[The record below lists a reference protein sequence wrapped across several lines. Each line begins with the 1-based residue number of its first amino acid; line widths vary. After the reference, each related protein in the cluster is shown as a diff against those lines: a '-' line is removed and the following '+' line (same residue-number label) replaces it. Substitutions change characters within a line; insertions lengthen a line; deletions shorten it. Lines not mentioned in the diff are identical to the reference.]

1 MHHTNRA
8 TAFVLALL
16 IIPFA
21 TAVAQDAA
29 AGLKAFPDF
38 MSVRSEFLSLA
49 ITADPTRA
57 LAFQTAYRESPSGR
71 VRVSVV
77 QDSAAFH
84 VQFQLQRDGDYPLAT
99 RGNIIVDR
107 QYKTGYITRIAWCL
121 NDDGQSWILLTPNNE
136 RTIVDYIIAGTV
148 VRGNYRVSSLIYV
161 FLTNPFTYLY
171 DATRAGI
178 DWSPVIGGSGTSGSP
193 AVSASLSADMAGHL
207 LAGRLDAAA
216 LALLHGAVDFSRIGE
231 YLGIIGADASVQPV
245 EEVAPK
251 GTQMLSLEGGM
262 PAKLVPAR
270 TYRPDRGLPVE
281 SVAAVL
287 AGGAA
292 TGSVY
297 IGILEGV
304 AGSLPQKLVFV
315 PYFDASGGYRIA
327 VVDATTR
334 QSVELTATLAQRAG
348 GYMRL
353 FRLPAPFAR
362 Q

>member
-1 MHHTNRA
+1 MYHTNRA
-8 TAFVLALL
+8 TPLVLALL
-16 IIPFA
+16 TIPFA
-21 TAVAQDAA
+21 AAVAQDAA
-29 AGLKAFPDF
+29 VGLKAFPDF
-38 MSVRSEFLSLA
+38 MSVRSEFLSSVV
-49 ITADPTRA
+49 TADPSRA
-57 LAFQTAYRESPSGR
+57 LAFQPAYRESPYGR

-99 RGNIIVDR
+99 RGNIIIDR

-121 NDDGQSWILLTPNNE
+121 NDDGQSWILLTPKNE

-161 FLTNPFTYLY
+161 FLTNPFAHLY
-171 DATRAGI
+171 NMTRAGI
-178 DWSPVIGGSGTSGSP
+178 DWSPVIGGAGASRSP
-193 AVSASLSADMAGHL
+193 AGSTSLAADLAGHL

-251 GTQMLSLEGGM
+251 GTQILSLEGGM

-270 TYRPDRGLPVE
+270 IYRPDRGLPVE
-281 SVAAVL
+281 STAAVI

-297 IGILEGV
+297 IGILEGA
-304 AGSLPQKLVFV
+304 AGSPPQKLVSV

-327 VVDATTR
+327 MVDSATR
-334 QSVELTATLAQRAG
+334 QPVDLSVLVAQHAD

>member
-1 MHHTNRA
+1 MYHTNRA
-8 TAFVLALL
+8 TPLVLALL

-21 TAVAQDAA
+21 AAVAQDAV
-29 AGLKAFPDF
+29 AGIMTFPDF
-38 MSVRSEFLSLA
+38 MSVRSEFLSSVV
-49 ITADPTRA
+49 TADPSRA
-57 LAFQTAYRESPSGR
+57 LAFQTTYRESPSGR

-77 QDSAAFH
+77 RDSAAFH
-84 VQFQLQRDGDYPLAT
+84 VQFQLQRDGDYPPAT

-161 FLTNPFTYLY
+161 FLTNPFSYLY
-171 DATRAGI
+171 NMTRAGI
-178 DWSPVIGGSGTSGSP
+178 DWSPVIGGAAGSE
-193 AVSASLSADMAGHL
+193 SLAADLAGHL

-216 LALLHGAVDFSRIGE
+216 LALMHSAVDFSRIGE
-231 YLGIIGADASVQPV
+231 YLGIIGVDASVQPI
-245 EEVAPK
+245 EEVALK
-251 GTQMLSLEGGM
+251 GTQTLSFEGGM

-281 SVAAVL
+281 SVGAVL

-304 AGSLPQKLVFV
+304 AGSPPQKLVFV
-315 PYFDASGGYRIA
+315 PHFDASGGYRIA

-334 QSVELTATLAQRAG
+334 RPVDLAATIAQRAG

-362 Q
+362 H